1 MQVESCVQDGK
12 TVAVITGTE
21 LVLTDAQSALD
32 LIMTRAMRRIP
43 VSLQSKEL
51 RLRVWCVRMRYL
63 CIEKASAGRQRLFR
77 FVCCLFFV
85 QIAGQQLLQQ
95 LIAVKAADETAG
107 VVVVGD
113 IRRIL

>member
-21 LVLTDAQSALD
+21 TDTSLIAIERAAVARLVRADALSVY
-32 LIMTRAMRRIP
+32 RK
-43 VSLQSKEL
+43 SLCRPAE
-51 RLRVWCVRMRYL
+51 
-63 CIEKASAGRQRLFR
+63 AFFR
-77 FVCCLFFV
+77 FVRCLFV

>member
-1 MQVESCVQDGK
+1 MVFHLNRRLFRYDSIAFDMRMESCVQDGK

-43 VSLQSKEL
+43 VSSQSKEL

-63 CIEKASAGRQRLFR
+63 CIEKSLCRPAEAFS
-77 FVCCLFFV
+77 VSC
-85 QIAGQQLLQQ
+85 
-95 LIAVKAADETAG
+95 AAYLS
-107 VVVVGD
+107 
-113 IRRIL
+113 R

>member
-21 LVLTDAQSALD
+21 LVPTGAQSALD
-32 LIMTRAMRRIP
+32 LIMTRAMRRTP
-43 VSLQSKEL
+43 ASSQSKEL

-63 CIEKASAGRQRLFR
+63 CIEKASAGRRGFFR
-77 FVCCLFFV
+77 FVRCLFV

>member
-21 LVLTDAQSALD
+21 LVPTGAQSALD
-32 LIMTRAMRRIP
+32 LIMTRAMRRTP
-43 VSLQSKEL
+43 ASSQSKEL

-63 CIEKASAGRQRLFR
+63 CIEKASARRQRLFR
-77 FVCCLFFV
+77 FVCCLFV

>member
-1 MQVESCVQDGK
+1 MRMESCVQDGK

-43 VSLQSKEL
+43 VSSQSKEL

-63 CIEKASAGRQRLFR
+63 CIEKSLCPPAEAFS
-77 FVCCLFFV
+77 VSC
-85 QIAGQQLLQQ
+85 
-95 LIAVKAADETAG
+95 AAYLS
-107 VVVVGD
+107 
-113 IRRIL
+113 R